1 MMTESLLDDAPI
13 IVPNPKQTSVTR
25 EEALAGSPEQ
35 KQHYFLNVK
44 IEVDGFTQASKFVDA
59 LLDRGKRRLKP
70 GGLWVVGEGGVGKSF
85 ILDDIYK
92 RYPHLDTSIARITPL
107 ICLSFRGRP
116 SASDLLCTMLFQ
128 LGQDPG
134 LMKNKSNDD
143 LEDSLIESLKSCGTL
158 GIMFDEAHHLWLNSS
173 GRIKDRVGGP
183 IGDLLKR
190 VYDSTNIAY
199 IFSGTPGLMNAVFV
213 DKQVSTRWSGVVAL
227 KEFELDARFYG
238 LLNALD
244 SAIPLP
250 QESGLGQRRKIAE
263 SIYVSTSGN
272 FRLIK
277 NLLGE
282 AIFIAAM
289 DHSPKLEIHH
299 LAEAHFRMFCDR
311 ENPFV

>member
-1 MMTESLLDDAPI
+1 MIESLLDDAPI
-13 IVPNPKQTSVTR
+13 IVPGTSRTSVTR
-25 EEALAGSPEQ
+25 EEALEGSPEQ
-35 KQHYFLNVK
+35 KQHYFLDVK

-70 GGLWVVGEGGVGKSF
+70 GGLWVIGEGGVGKSF

-92 RYPHLDTSIARITPL
+92 RYPHLDTSIARLTPL
-107 ICLSFRGRP
+107 ICLSFRSRP

-190 VYDSTNIAY
+190 MYDRTNIAY
-199 IFSGTPGLMNAVFV
+199 IFSGTPGLISTVFV
-213 DKQVSTRWSGVVAL
+213 DKQVRTRWAGVITL

-250 QESGLGQRRKIAE
+250 KESGLGQRRKLAE
-263 SIYVSTSGN
+263 SIYASTLGN

-277 NLLGE
+277 DLLGE
-282 AIFIAAM
+282 AVFLAAK
-289 DHSPKLEIHH
+289 DNSSKLEVHH
-299 LAEAHFRMFCDR
+299 LAEAHFRLFCDR
-311 ENPFV
+311 EYPFV